1 MQFIRVIEI
10 IMLIIGLVF
19 PVRLILS
26 AVFYKEKAAKRLLKI
41 IDNILI
47 FIDELTK

>member
-26 AVFYKEKAAKRLLKI
+26 AVFYKEKAAKRLLKVTN
-41 IDNILI
+41 NILI
-47 FIDELTK
+47 VINELIK